1 MRVTAAQ
8 LRAYGEAAAAAC
20 RAAGVAREAQRQAFR
35 RRIVREEAGAESVK
49 DVRSQEAYDA
59 VMARLWE
66 EAGDY
71 GRAIRYRIGAERRLA
86 YVVRVL
92 AAQLMQ
98 LKGGDEAGAQA
109 YVGGILSRAHVPN
122 GCDPRSEDY
131 WMDVSPARLA
141 QLVQILDTERRR
153 LLRRAGAASRLSF
166 SDRVRYE
173 VDGPILIVQGVAA
186 GHYDAARVRVNVR
199 AQEEAH
205 ARPRP
210 HAAVV

>member
-71 GRAIRYRIGAERRLA
+71 GRASHYRISAERRQA

-92 AAQLMQ
+92 ATQLMQ

-109 YVGGILSRAHVPN
+109 YVGGVLDQAKVPN
-122 GCDPRSEDY
+122 GRRLDDATY

-153 LLRRAGAASRLSF
+153 LLRRAGASRLSF

-173 VDGPILIVQGVAA
+173 ADGPVLVVQGVPR
-186 GHYDAARVRVNVR
+186 GHYDDARVRVNVR
-199 AQEEAH
+199 TQEADH
-205 ARPRP
+205 ARPQP